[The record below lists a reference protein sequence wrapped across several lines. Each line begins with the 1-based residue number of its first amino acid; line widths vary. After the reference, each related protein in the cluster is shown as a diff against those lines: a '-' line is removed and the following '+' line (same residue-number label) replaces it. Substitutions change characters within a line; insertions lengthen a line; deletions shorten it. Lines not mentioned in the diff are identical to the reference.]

1 MATSEPVQIILDKAY
16 NRTLG
21 LKKVE
26 VLGDPYEVI
35 PIKDR
40 KNARETVEV
49 YLGRRGIH
57 RVIKFEEFPN
67 LEVLWLNDNN
77 LSSVEGLNNNFRIKE
92 LYLHN
97 NRIKTLKG
105 SLPHLLH
112 LRTITLYNNEL
123 SDLDHTMTYFKNLQ
137 YLVHIELYENPLAEE
152 QHYRKRV
159 IYGLKYLHLFDR
171 HSSTYLIRNL
181 G

>member
-1 MATSEPVQIILDKAY
+1 MATSEPVQVVLEKAY

-26 VLGDPYEVI
+26 NLGDPYDVI

-49 YLGRRGIH
+49 YMGRRGID
-57 RVIKFEEFPN
+57 RLIKFEEFPN

-77 LSSVEGLNNNFRIKE
+77 LRSVEGLDNNFRIKE

-97 NRIKTLKG
+97 NRLKTLKG
-105 SLPHLLH
+105 SFSNLLH
-112 LRTITLYNNEL
+112 LRTVTLYNNEL
-123 SDLDHTMTYFKNLQ
+123 SDLDITLNYFKNLR
-137 YLVHIELYENPLAEE
+137 YLTHVEMYDNPLAEE

-159 IYGLKYLHLFDR
+159 IFSLKHLQLFDR
-171 HSSTYLIRNL
+171 HSR
-181 G
+181 